1 MHIRISLKEY
11 VLCPNMFCVIITG
24 MIFEVLSI
32 NYDFRGFMIATRTD
46 FMPTTEKTTQVMSF
60 YKCLQNRHCFTF
72 AEKEAGEFV
81 RSIVLLKRLCRSQ
94 IILLRFLCCS
104 LTYRFLYYRM
114 LPIVIKE
121 EESQTKYSRTRQEE
135 IFQRFIGEVEKHY
148 RRERSVKF
156 YADSLCI
163 SPKYLSTVVYKVS
176 RQLAGQWIDAYVI
189 LEAKTLLKSGS

>member
-11 VLCPNMFCVIITG
+11 VLRPNMFCVIITG

-81 RSIVLLKRLCRSQ
+81 RIYRSAKATLQESDHPFTIPMLQSYVQ
-94 IILLRFLCCS
+94 I
-104 LTYRFLYYRM
+104 LYYRRKNRKRS
-114 LPIVIKE
+114 IRARGK
-121 EESQTKYSRTRQEE
+121 R
-135 IFQRFIGEVEKHY
+135 RFFSVSSAKWRSITGGNEV
-148 RRERSVKF
+148 
-156 YADSLCI
+156 
-163 SPKYLSTVVYKVS
+163 
-176 RQLAGQWIDAYVI
+176 
-189 LEAKTLLKSGS
+189 